1 MKKLYALAYYYWY
14 AVIGR
19 NIDTPIWTNRK
30 GELEAFIFNN
40 KNAADMKVMSATM
53 AGNDTE
59 HTNGGRLHTVIVK
72 PRKEKEPEWT
82 PRRRWPIEFS
92 LN

>member
-1 MKKLYALAYYYWY
+1 MKKLFAVARYYWY
-14 AVIGR
+14 AIIGR
-19 NIDTPIWTNRK
+19 NIDSPIWTNRM
-30 GELEAFIFNN
+30 GDHEAFIFNN
-40 KNAADMKVMSATM
+40 KIAADMKVMSATM

-72 PRKEKEPEWT
+72 PRKEKEPEWK
-82 PRRRWPIEFS
+82 PRRRYPIEFS